1 MQLLASLGGTERQR
15 VMNLAEDIGKE
26 RI

>member
-15 VMNLAEDIGKE
+15 EMNLAEDIGKE

>member
-15 VMNLAEDIGKE
+15 EMNLAEDIAKE
-26 RI
+26 RN